1 MNWEVWP
8 NTFYDRQENILA
20 ERKAREFLDLM
31 KRHDD
36 HRLMKAL
43 DRAAGVAFDT
53 KMVPTEWPL
62 AA

>member
-1 MNWEVWP
+1 MNWEVFP
-8 NTFYDRQENILA
+8 NTSFEREAARLA
-20 ERKAREFLDLM
+20 EQKSRDFLDLM

-36 HRLMKAL
+36 RRLMKAL